1 MLYALY
7 MYVLQYNLSTCKI
20 WYYRATSK
28 KKGIIRDYQL
38 NAQVYKEAFIGSA
51 FVDWLTNQEHIGI
64 EDAVDLG
71 RKLLDYNI
79 IKHGKWQIYFIV
91 SDIFYNV
98 YAGLPSADHIPQ
110 MAFLVRKNLRYRT
123 ANSTE
128 RARKMY
134 TCQNFVK

>member
-1 MLYALY
+1 
-7 MYVLQYNLSTCKI
+7 MYVLQYILSTCEI

-98 YAGLPSADHIPQ
+98 YAGYQVLITYHKWPFWSW
-110 MAFLVRKNLRYRT
+110 KT
-123 ANSTE
+123 
-128 RARKMY
+128 
-134 TCQNFVK
+134 